1 MSSFPRI
8 LCCAALLGLAA
19 APALH
24 AQGEDKKS
32 RAEERREQKEAR
44 AAERQQAKAAA
55 KAAKAGG
62 DLSKGNFEKEIPA
75 IREAAA
81 LLEGVNDEEAAK
93 AAARAIRND
102 FISLKV
108 ILLGTEEELENLA
121 REQDKLNRQ
130 MVRLQKQPWFVSS
143 GLQECW
149 TLITDPFSRRSAQN
163 AK

>member
-1 MSSFPRI
+1 MISFLRI

-19 APALH
+19 APVLH

-62 DLSKGNFEKEIPA
+62 DLSKGNFAKEIPA

-149 TLITDPFSRRSAQN
+149 TLIMDPFSRRSAQN